1 MKKQEGQTAE
11 VQMNQAKPK
20 LEYKILD
27 GRPWVVFATPERI
40 SYIARIRAAA
50 EESQTWDEF
59 RRAMPT
65 DEYAR
70 IIQAM
75 FDDNEEPPP
84 KGSDAFNCNDVPDTA
99 LVLSLLRLWM
109 T

>member
-1 MKKQEGQTAE
+1 M
-11 VQMNQAKPK
+11 
-20 LEYKILD
+20 
-27 GRPWVVFATPERI
+27 
-40 SYIARIRAAA
+40 
-50 EESQTWDEF
+50 DEF